1 MKKKTHKT
9 ASQLLGLVLLLLIMV
24 AVHYLVP
31 KAEAEST
38 ESVATCG
45 ASEVVVA
52 GDIDMELARL
62 TAERPEQ
69 VIRHIG
75 YTVSYNPSWR
85 IPNWVAYCL
94 TAEELVGDEG
104 RTDKFLPDPMVEG
117 DPVVTKDYSG
127 SGYDR
132 GHMAPA
138 ADMKWSAEAMR
149 ESFYMTN
156 MCPQHH
162 SNNAGDWKDL
172 EELGRDLAAK
182 YGRVYICS
190 GPIVTDT
197 TVTIGTVRKIV
208 VPSQFYKVFLR
219 QKSDGSWTSIGFVE
233 NNAPANQPLMT
244 YMRSVDEVETLTGI
258 DFFYQLPDSLEKM
271 VEADFTVADWVVK

>member
-1 MKKKTHKT
+1 MIMKKKTQKT
-9 ASQLLGLVLLLLIMV
+9 ASQLLGLVLLLLIMA
-24 AVHYLVP
+24 AVHYLVS

-38 ESVATCG
+38 ENVPSTCVAIDD
-45 ASEVVVA
+45 SE
-52 GDIDMELARL
+52 MELARL
-62 TAERPEQ
+62 TADRPEQ
-69 VIRHIG
+69 LIRHIG

-182 YGRVYICS
+182 YGRIYICS
-190 GPIVTDT
+190 GPIVMDT

-219 QKSDGSWTSIGFVE
+219 QKSDGSWTAIGFVE

-244 YMRSVDEVETLTGI
+244 YMRSVDEVEALTGI
-258 DFFYQLPDSLEKM
+258 DFFYQLPDEIEQM
-271 VEADFTVADWVVK
+271 VEADFTVADWTVK